1 MSELSHTM
9 IADIQANGFNFT
21 DGCGLMSLRLARA
34 IAVKTKLMFAGQR
47 YIPSVVQL
55 RYR

>member
-9 IADIQANGFNFT
+9 IADIQANGVNFT